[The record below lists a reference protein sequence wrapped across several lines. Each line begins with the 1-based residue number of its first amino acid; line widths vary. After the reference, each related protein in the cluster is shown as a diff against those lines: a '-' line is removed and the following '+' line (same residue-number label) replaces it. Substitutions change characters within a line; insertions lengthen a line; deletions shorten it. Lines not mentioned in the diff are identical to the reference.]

1 MKHILIVEDELKIA
15 QLLEDYLQ
23 ANAYQTSHIAD
34 GLAVESWVKTHQ
46 PDLILLD
53 IMLPGKDGLEICKA
67 LRLFTHIPIIML
79 TARVEEIDRILGM
92 EIGADDYICK
102 PFSAREVVVR
112 IKAMLRRI
120 DMLAAPTQ
128 PENRLVINN
137 ETFTAEYANQT
148 LSLTPVEFRL
158 LDLFNRH
165 PERVYHRDQLL
176 DHIYDDGRVVT
187 HRTIDTHIKN
197 LRKKLQQAGAE
208 EFSIESIYGVGYKS
222 HLG

>member
-1 MKHILIVEDELKIA
+1 MKHILIVEDEIKIA

-23 ANAYQTSHIAD
+23 ANAYQTSHLAD
-34 GLAVESWVKTHQ
+34 GLAVEAWVKSHN

-67 LRLFTHIPIIML
+67 LRHFTDVPIIML
-79 TARVEEIDRILGM
+79 TARVEEIDRILGL

-102 PFSAREVVVR
+102 PFSSREVVVR
-112 IKAMLRRI
+112 VKAMLRRLDKVMTKQQSHPLTI
-120 DMLAAPTQ
+120 
-128 PENRLVINN
+128 NR
-137 ETFTAEYANQT
+137 ETFIAQYGKQT
-148 LSLTPVEFRL
+148 LTLTPVEFKL
-158 LDLFNRH
+158 LDLFNQH

-197 LRKKLQQAGAE
+197 LRKKLQQVGAE
-208 EFSIESIYGVGYKS
+208 EFTISSVYGVGYKS
-222 HLG
+222 HVSS

>member
-1 MKHILIVEDELKIA
+1 MKHILIVEDEIKIA

-23 ANAYQTSHIAD
+23 ANAYQTSHIVD
-34 GLAVESWVKTHQ
+34 GLAVESWVKSNN

-53 IMLPGKDGLEICKA
+53 IMLPGKDGLEILKA
-67 LRLFTHIPIIML
+67 LRTFTDVPIIML
-79 TARVEEIDRILGM
+79 TARVEEIDRILGL

-112 IKAMLRRI
+112 IKAMLRRL
-120 DMLAAPTQ
+120 DKMVTKQ
-128 PENRLVINN
+128 PNGLTINRD
-137 ETFTAEYANQT
+137 TFSAEYAHQALT
-148 LSLTPVEFRL
+148 LTPVEFKL
-158 LDLFNRH
+158 LDLFNQN

-197 LRKKLQQAGAE
+197 LRKKLQQVGAK
-208 EFSIESIYGVGYKS
+208 EFTIESIYGVGYKS
-222 HLG
+222 HSA

>member
-1 MKHILIVEDELKIA
+1 MKHILIVEDEIKIA

-23 ANAYQTSHIAD
+23 ASAYHTSHLAD
-34 GLAVESWVKTHQ
+34 GLAVEPWVKSHN
-46 PDLILLD
+46 PDLVLLD

-67 LRLFTHIPIIML
+67 LRHFTDVPIIML

-112 IKAMLRRI
+112 IKAMLRRV
-120 DMLAAPTQ
+120 DKMMTYQSSSLS
-128 PENRLVINN
+128 INH
-137 ETFTAEYANQT
+137 ETYIAQYGNQT
-148 LSLTPVEFRL
+148 LPLTPVEFKL
-158 LDLFNRH
+158 LDLFNQH

-197 LRKKLQQAGAE
+197 LRKKLQQVGAE
-208 EFSIESIYGVGYKS
+208 EFTIESIYGVGYKS
-222 HLG
+222 HFA